1 MFGSLTNGQDRC
13 NMKTFVLGVAAAV
26 CVLLLAL
33 PSSVAADCREGIG
46 LSPPSEGEGV
56 DGLGRAAISSIDSQ
70 QTFTVEVDLDV
81 PAGTPLYVFANGEPA
96 GIITFLPGAATLE
109 LSTANGGRLP
119 SGLDPVCSIGP
130 VWITD
135 AVGTTLL
142 TGSF

>member
-1 MFGSLTNGQDRC
+1 
-13 NMKTFVLGVAAAV
+13 MKTLAFGLAVAVSLFMLAV
-26 CVLLLAL
+26 PPYV
-33 PSSVAADCREGIG
+33 VADCLERIS

-56 DGLGRAAISSIDSQ
+56 DGVGLAAISSTDSR
-70 QTFTVEVDLDV
+70 QTFTVEVDIDV

-96 GIITFLPGAATLE
+96 GTITFLPGAATLE
-109 LSTANGGRLP
+109 LSTASGGRLP

-130 VWITD
+130 IWITD

>member
-1 MFGSLTNGQDRC
+1 MKAFVFGL
-13 NMKTFVLGVAAAV
+13 VAAV
-26 CVLLLAL
+26 GLLMLVL
-33 PSSVAADCREGIG
+33 PPNVAADCRERIS
-46 LSPPSEGEGV
+46 LSPPSEGEGI
-56 DGLGRAAISSIDSQ
+56 DGIGVAAIASTDSQ

-96 GIITFLPGAATLE
+96 GTITFLPGAATLE

-130 VWITD
+130 IWITD

>member
-1 MFGSLTNGQDRC
+1 MKAFVFGLVATVSLL
-13 NMKTFVLGVAAAV
+13 M
-26 CVLLLAL
+26 LAL
-33 PSSVAADCREGIG
+33 PPNVAADCREGIS
-46 LSPPSEGEGV
+46 LAPPSEGEGV
-56 DGLGRAAISSIDSQ
+56 DGVGRAAISSIDSQ
-70 QTFTVEVDLDV
+70 QTFTVEVDMDI

-96 GIITFLPGAATLE
+96 GTITFLPGAATLE

-130 VWITD
+130 IWITD

>member
-1 MFGSLTNGQDRC
+1 M
-13 NMKTFVLGVAAAV
+13 AAV
-26 CVLLLAL
+26 SLLVLAL
-33 PSSVAADCREGIG
+33 PPNVAADCREGIS
-46 LSPPSEGEGV
+46 LTPPSEADGV
-56 DGLGRAAISSIDSQ
+56 DGVGRASISLIDSQ
-70 QTFTVEVDLDV
+70 QTFTVEVDIDV

-96 GIITFLPGAATLE
+96 GTITFLPGAATLE

-130 VWITD
+130 IWVTD